1 MPIGKG
7 LFLKMNSEGN
17 IMITRMSA
25 YYMNVIIFTIASHEI
40 FAQIIFRSRTTKK
53 EMWSYHSCHKE
64 EYQTLVNYKW
74 VCYNSNNYYYN
85 YVL

>member
-1 MPIGKG
+1 
-7 LFLKMNSEGN
+7 MNSEGN

-53 EMWSYHSCHKE
+53 DISTDVELPQLS
-64 EYQTLVNYKW
+64 QRGV
-74 VCYNSNNYYYN
+74 SNFSELQ
-85 YVL
+85 VGLL